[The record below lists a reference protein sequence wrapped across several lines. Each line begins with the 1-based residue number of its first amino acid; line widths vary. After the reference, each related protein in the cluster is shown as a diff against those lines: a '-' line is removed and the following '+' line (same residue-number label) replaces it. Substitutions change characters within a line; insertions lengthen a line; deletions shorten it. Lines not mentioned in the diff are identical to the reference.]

1 PFKTT
6 GKVEKELGWKKLY
19 TKEKNDTKE
28 VEPTLPNVCMN
39 DTVISKPETK
49 KGLTQPPKYYTEG
62 TLITAMKNVGG
73 SSDNKENK
81 DILKET
87 EGIGTEATRANV
99 IETLK
104 KQEYIIVQKKHILV
118 TEKAKTL
125 CEIIKNDEITNADMT
140 AKWEKY
146 LKKIR
151 NEAGTQEAFLKSITN
166 FINHLISN
174 VQETFNNSA
183 IKTHVQEIENSKAI
197 GICPNCQKD
206 IVDKGKFY
214 GCTGYKEGCKFSL
227 PKQWSS
233 KTLTKKNISDLL
245 TKKETTTIKGFKSK
259 KGTPFNAKLK
269 LKEGK
274 LEFFFENKKKKE
286 I

>member
-1 PFKTT
+1 
-6 GKVEKELGWKKLY
+6 
-19 TKEKNDTKE
+19 
-28 VEPTLPNVCMN
+28 
-39 DTVISKPETK
+39 
-49 KGLTQPPKYYTEG
+49 
-62 TLITAMKNVGG
+62 MKNVGG

-104 KQEYIIVQKKHILV
+104 KQEYIIVQKKNILV

-166 FINHLISN
+166 FINHLMEN
-174 VQETFNNSA
+174 VQETFKNSD
-183 IKTHVQEIENSKAI
+183 IKNHVKEIESENII
-197 GICPNCQKD
+197 GTCPNCQKD
-206 IVDKGKFY
+206 VIDKGKFY

-233 KTLTKKNISDLL
+233 KTLTQKNISDLL
-245 TKKETTTIKGFKSK
+245 TKKETATIKGFKSK

-269 LKEGK
+269 LKESK
-274 LEFFFENKKKKE
+274 LEFVFENKK
-286 I
+286 

>member
-1 PFKTT
+1 
-6 GKVEKELGWKKLY
+6 
-19 TKEKNDTKE
+19 
-28 VEPTLPNVCMN
+28 M
-39 DTVISKPETK
+39 
-49 KGLTQPPKYYTEG
+49 TQPPKHYTEG

-104 KQEYIIVQKKHILV
+104 KQEYITIQKKNILV

-151 NEAGTQEAFLKSITN
+151 NEVGTQEAFLQSITN
-166 FINHLISN
+166 FINHLINN
-174 VQETFNNSA
+174 VQETFQNSD
-183 IKTHVQEIENSKAI
+183 IKTHVKEISTDKAI
-197 GICPNCQKD
+197 GKCPICQKEL
-206 IVDKGKFY
+206 IDKR
-214 GCTGYKEGCKFSL
+214 
-227 PKQWSS
+227 
-233 KTLTKKNISDLL
+233 
-245 TKKETTTIKGFKSK
+245 
-259 KGTPFNAKLK
+259 
-269 LKEGK
+269 
-274 LEFFFENKKKKE
+274 
-286 I
+286 